1 MKRVAP
7 LLCSVTVL
15 LLHATPPLAQR
26 ATLSFEPGG
35 VEACSKAIHQP
46 IPSAP
51 DNPRRSFDYAC
62 DERDLE
68 IEKTMFA
75 DLNRSMATRSTE
87 EQKAFADLIQSFTRF
102 RTLQLDIDMKGCG
115 GGIGCGEI
123 LESAKARLNFD
134 FLKMANGFDQ
144 RDSPSFSAAD
154 FAKED
159 ASLNS
164 TYANVIKINFPGT
177 ASGEDDCTS
186 SPQPCP
192 SIGEFRQT
200 ERAWLRYRDA
210 WVTFGP
216 MRWPQINAVS
226 WRTYLTRQRTRQ
238 LQDSF

>member
-1 MKRVAP
+1 MKCVAP
-7 LLCSVTVL
+7 LLCSVAVL
-15 LLHATPPLAQR
+15 LLHAAPTFSQK

-35 VEACSKAIHQP
+35 IAACSKAIYQP
-46 IPSAP
+46 IPSEA
-51 DNPRRSFDYAC
+51 DNPRSFNYAC

-68 IEKTMFA
+68 IEEAMFA
-75 DLNRSMATRSTE
+75 DLNRSMATQSTE
-87 EQKAFADLIQSFTRF
+87 EQKAFADLIQSFKRF

-115 GGIGCGEI
+115 GGNGCGEI

-134 FLKMANGFDQ
+134 FLKMANGFEKE
-144 RDSPSFSAAD
+144 DSPSFSAAD

-164 TYANVIKINFPGT
+164 AYANVIKINFPET
-177 ASGEDDCTS
+177 ALGEDDCTS

>member
-1 MKRVAP
+1 MMRVV
-7 LLCSVTVL
+7 LLLSSLTVL
-15 LLHATPPLAQR
+15 LLHAAPAHAQK

-35 VEACSKAIHQP
+35 IAACSKAIHQP

-51 DNPRRSFDYAC
+51 DNPRSFDYVC
-62 DERDLE
+62 NERDLE
-68 IEKTMFA
+68 IEKAMFA
-75 DLNRSMATRSTE
+75 DLNRSMATRSSE

-102 RTLQLDIDMKGCG
+102 RTLQLDIDMKACG
-115 GGIGCGEI
+115 GGNGCGEI
-123 LESAKARLNFD
+123 LESAKARLNFE
-134 FLKMANGFDQ
+134 FLKMTDGFDKE
-144 RDSPSFSAAD
+144 DSPSFSAAD

-164 TYANVIKINFPGT
+164 TYANVIKINFPET
-177 ASGEDDCTS
+177 ASGKDDCTS
-186 SPQPCP
+186 EPQPCP
-192 SIGEFRQT
+192 SIEEFRQT

>member
-1 MKRVAP
+1 MKRFAP

-15 LLHATPPLAQR
+15 LLHAAPTLAQK
-26 ATLSFEPGG
+26 AILSFEPGG
-35 VEACSKAIHQP
+35 IAACSKAIHQP

-51 DNPRRSFDYAC
+51 DNPRSFNYAC

-68 IEKTMFA
+68 IEKAMFA
-75 DLNRSMATRSTE
+75 DLNRSMATHSTE

-102 RTLQLDIDMKGCG
+102 RTLQLDIDMKVCG
-115 GGIGCGEI
+115 AGNGCGEI
-123 LESAKARLNFD
+123 LESAKVRLNFD
-134 FLKMANGFDQ
+134 FLKMANGFDKD
-144 RDSPSFSAAD
+144 DSPSFSAAD

-164 TYANVIKINFPGT
+164 TYANLIKVNFPGT
-177 ASGEDDCTS
+177 TWGEDDCTS
-186 SPQPCP
+186 EPQPCP
-192 SIGEFRQT
+192 SIKEFRQA